1 MNDVSIPLSWHG
13 VKIEPKSP
21 YEASDVS
28 ELNKVDMGLAH
39 SSFQAS
45 TCAIGI
51 FLFHQS

>member
-1 MNDVSIPLSWHG
+1 MYDVSIPLSWHG

-21 YEASDVS
+21 YEASDLS
-28 ELNKVDMGLAH
+28 ELNKVDMGA
-39 SSFQAS
+39 FQAS